1 VREAEDLHGVE
12 AGMLEVLPR
21 LADAISGHG
30 LKDYRSSARR
40 RELPTG
46 DVNMARLTSLLRALA
61 LGAAVLGL
69 LCLPQRAWSQT
80 SIHGQVLSGGQ
91 PVPSARVAVKETVV
105 GTTADEAGRY
115 RLSGLKP
122 GRHTIVVSALGY
134 SIVQKTVTLGERESR
149 RVDFELPAS
158 AVALD
163 PVVVTG
169 TMKQATVSESTVK
182 VDVVPAA
189 VLQRNAT
196 NNIMESIQSVNGLYQ
211 QVDCGVCYTNNI
223 RINGM
228 EGPYTAVL
236 IDGMP
241 IMSALASV
249 YGLNGIN
256 PSIVQQI
263 EIIKGPSSTLYGTE
277 AMGGVVNVI
286 TKNPRFA
293 PRFTIDSY
301 RTSHGQT
308 NLDFSVAPGVGPL
321 RGLVSG
327 NLYHTDTFVD
337 ENRDGFSDLTLD
349 RRMSLFGKMDYRK
362 EEKRILGLTA
372 KYYYEDRFGG
382 VEGWTKADRGSGS
395 IYGESIYTNRF
406 ELLGSYLLPVP
417 SERFRADFSYTWHD
431 QDSYYGDT
439 PYAAKQN
446 ILFGNLIWDPK
457 AGKQHD
463 DADDHDHGAGSDDG
477 RRHDLLLG
485 TSLRYQTYDDNT
497 PATLVSERRFI
508 PGVFV
513 QDDFSA
519 TENLKLLG
527 GMRLDHHAEHGL
539 IFSPR
544 ASLKWEPFH
553 LNTIRL
559 NAGTGFRVVNLFTE
573 DHAAL
578 TGARQVVIAEALEP
592 ERSYSAALNVN
603 QELEFGPSPMMI
615 DLDVFYTHFTNKI
628 VPDYE
633 VDPNQIVYANLRG
646 YSVSRGVSLS
656 LNQNVNFERFLY
668 NLGVSFQDVYS
679 VEEGVREKQLF
690 APTFTGTAG
699 FTWLVPISKP
709 NLTVDYTGT
718 LTGPMRLPEYEAPFQ
733 RPDRSRTYSAHNVQA
748 TLKLDGG
755 VQVYG
760 AVKNLFDFTQGSP
773 LVDPGNPFG
782 DAFDTAYVWGPIQ
795 GRRFLLGARFGLS
808 R

>member
-1 VREAEDLHGVE
+1 
-12 AGMLEVLPR
+12 M
-21 LADAISGHG
+21 
-30 LKDYRSSARR
+30 
-40 RELPTG
+40 
-46 DVNMARLTSLLRALA
+46 RA
-61 LGAAVLGL
+61 
-69 LCLPQRAWSQT
+69 
-80 SIHGQVLSGGQ
+80 
-91 PVPSARVAVKETVV
+91 
-105 GTTADEAGRY
+105 TADEGGMY
-115 RLSGLKP
+115 RLSGLNP
-122 GRHTIVVSALGY
+122 GPYTLVASAVGH
-134 SIVQKTVTLGERESR
+134 SPAQQTVTLGEGESR
-149 RVDFELPAS
+149 RVDFELPVS

-189 VLQRNAT
+189 VLQRNVT
-196 NNIMESIQSVNGLYQ
+196 NNLMESIQSVNGLYQ
-211 QVDCGVCYTNNI
+211 QMDCGVCYTNNI

-256 PSIVQQI
+256 PSIVEQI

-293 PRFTIDSY
+293 PRFTVDSY

-308 NLDFSVAPGVGPL
+308 NLDFSVAPGTGRL

-327 NLYHTDTFVD
+327 SLYHMDTFVD

-349 RRMSLFGKMDYRK
+349 RRMSLFGKMDYR
-362 EEKRILGLTA
+362 EGEKRILGLTA

-382 VEGWTKADRGSGS
+382 VEGWTKADRGSS
-395 IYGESIYTNRF
+395 SVYGESIYTNRL

-417 SERFRADFSYTWHD
+417 SERLRADFSYTWHD
-431 QDSYYGDT
+431 QDSYYGAT
-439 PYAAKQN
+439 PYAATQN
-446 ILFGNLIWDPK
+446 ILFGNLIWDGQ
-457 AGKQHD
+457 AGE
-463 DADDHDHGAGSDDG
+463 
-477 RRHDLLLG
+477 RHDLLLG

-497 PATLVSERRFI
+497 PATLAAERRFI

-513 QDDFSA
+513 QDDFRA
-519 TENLKLLG
+519 AEKLKLLG

-544 ASLKWEPFH
+544 ASVKWEPFH
-553 LNTIRL
+553 HNTIRL

-573 DHAAL
+573 DHSAL
-578 TGARQVVIAEALEP
+578 TGAREVVIAEALQP

-633 VDPNQIVYANLRG
+633 VDPNQIVYDNLRG
-646 YSVSRGVSLS
+646 YSVSRGVALA
-656 LNQNVNFERFLY
+656 LNQNVNFDRFLY
-668 NLGVSFQDVYS
+668 TLGVSFQDVYS
-679 VEEGVREKQLF
+679 VEDGQREKELF

-699 FTWLVPISKP
+699 FTWAVPIPKP
-709 NLTVDYTGT
+709 NLSLEYTGT
-718 LTGPMRLPEYEAPFQ
+718 LTGPMRLPEYEAPFE
-733 RPDRSRTYSAHNVQA
+733 RPDRSRTYSVHNVQS

-755 VQVYG
+755 LQVYG

-773 LVDPGNPFG
+773 LVDFRNPFG